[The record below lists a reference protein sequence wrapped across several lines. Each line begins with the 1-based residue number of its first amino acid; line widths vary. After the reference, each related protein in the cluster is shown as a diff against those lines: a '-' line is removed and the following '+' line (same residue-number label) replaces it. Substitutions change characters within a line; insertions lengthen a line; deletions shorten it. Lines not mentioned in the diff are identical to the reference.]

1 MCPAA
6 TPGGPAAGGP
16 PAGGKGAGAQ
26 RSPFRVMVVDDSAV
40 VRGLVTR
47 FLQEDPD
54 LSVAASCPNGLRAVE
69 ELQRTPVDV
78 IVLDIEMPVMDG
90 LTALPK
96 LLEVQPGVQVM
107 MASTLTRSN
116 AEVSLK
122 AMAAGAAD
130 YIAKPSSTGGMHGTG
145 TYQQE
150 LRGKVKALAQQHR
163 RNRGGKSLGPVR
175 PRALGGTVPSQPAG
189 ARGPASAA
197 GRPAA
202 QDSGEVRL
210 RAMPSVRPEVLAI
223 GSSTGGP
230 QALFKF
236 LGGLGGISQPVLVTQ
251 HMPATFT
258 ALLADHIGR
267 QTKLTCS
274 EGRDGDPLAGGHV
287 YIAPGGKHMTVDKD
301 AAGKV
306 RIKLDDGPPENFCK
320 PSVDPMLRSLS
331 RVYGGRLLTVILT
344 GMGSDGLKGA
354 EVSVQAGAHV
364 LAQDE
369 ATSVVWGMP
378 RAVAKAGLC
387 SAVLPLG
394 ELATAVQ
401 KLIVRNAA

>member
-1 MCPAA
+1 
-6 TPGGPAAGGP
+6 
-16 PAGGKGAGAQ
+16 
-26 RSPFRVMVVDDSAV
+26 MVVDDSAV
-40 VRGLVTR
+40 VRGLVSR
-47 FLQEDPD
+47 FLQEDAE
-54 LSVAASCPNGLRAVE
+54 LEVVASCANGQRAVD
-69 ELQRTPVDV
+69 ELKRTPVDV

-90 LTALPK
+90 MTALPK
-96 LLEVQPGVQVM
+96 LLETQPGVQVV

-116 AEVSLK
+116 ADVSLK

-130 YIAKPSSTGGMHGTG
+130 YIAKPSSTGGLHGTG

-150 LRGKVKALAQQHR
+150 LRSKVKALAQQHR
-163 RNRGGKSLGPVR
+163 RNRGGKSVAPVR
-175 PRALGGTVPSQPAG
+175 PRSLGGSAPTPSAASTPASSG
-189 ARGPASAA
+189 TRASAA
-197 GRPAA
+197 AARPAPA
-202 QDSGEVRL
+202 PAGDGSIKL
-210 RAMPSVRPEVLAI
+210 RPMPTVRPEVLAI

-236 LGGLGGISQPVLVTQ
+236 LGGLGRITQPVLITQ

-274 EGRDGDPLAGGHV
+274 EGKDGDPLVGGHV
-287 YIAPGGKHMTVDKD
+287 YIAPGGKHMTVERD
-301 AAGKV
+301 AGGKTK
-306 RIKLDDGPPENFCK
+306 IKLADGPPENFCK
-320 PSVDPMLRSLS
+320 PSVDPMLRSLAPI
-331 RVYGGRLLTVILT
+331 YGSKLLTVILT
-344 GMGSDGLKGA
+344 GMGSDGLKGS
-354 EVSVQAGAHV
+354 EVAVQAGGHV

-387 SAVLPLG
+387 SAVLPLP
-394 ELATAVQ
+394 ELAAAVQ

>member
-1 MCPAA
+1 MAA
-6 TPGGPAAGGP
+6 PTTAGGSAAGGS
-16 PAGGKGAGAQ
+16 PARGTGGD
-26 RSPFRVMVVDDSAV
+26 STPFRVMVVDDSAV

-47 FLQEDPD
+47 FLQEDPQ
-54 LSVAASCPNGLRAVE
+54 LTVAASCGNGQRAVD
-69 ELQRTPVDV
+69 ELKRTPVDV

-96 LLEVQPGVQVM
+96 LLEVQPGVQVV
-107 MASTLTRSN
+107 MASTLTRAN
-116 AEVSLK
+116 ADVSLK

-130 YIAKPSSTGGMHGTG
+130 YLAKPSSTGGLHGTG

-150 LRGKVKALAQQHR
+150 LRTKVKALAQQHR

-175 PRALGGTVPSQPAG
+175 PQAAG
-189 ARGPASAA
+189 AVKSGSPTAWPAAPGARAA
-197 GRPAA
+197 GA
-202 QDSGEVRL
+202 SGDGEIKL

-236 LGGLGGISQPVLVTQ
+236 LGGLGPIAQPVLITQ

-274 EGRDGDPLAGGHV
+274 EGRDGDPVVGGHV
-287 YIAPGGKHMTVDKD
+287 YIAPGGKHMTVEKD
-301 AAGKV
+301 PGGKV

-344 GMGSDGLKGA
+344 GMGSDGLQGS
-354 EVSVQAGAHV
+354 EVAVKAGAHV

>member
-1 MCPAA
+1 MP
-6 TPGGPAAGGP
+6 TH
-16 PAGGKGAGAQ
+16 
-26 RSPFRVMVVDDSAV
+26 R
-40 VRGLVTR
+40 
-47 FLQEDPD
+47 PD
-54 LSVAASCPNGLRAVE
+54 
-69 ELQRTPVDV
+69 
-78 IVLDIEMPVMDG
+78 
-90 LTALPK
+90 
-96 LLEVQPGVQVM
+96 
-107 MASTLTRSN
+107 
-116 AEVSLK
+116 
-122 AMAAGAAD
+122 
-130 YIAKPSSTGGMHGTG
+130 
-145 TYQQE
+145 
-150 LRGKVKALAQQHR
+150 
-163 RNRGGKSLGPVR
+163 
-175 PRALGGTVPSQPAG
+175 
-189 ARGPASAA
+189 
-197 GRPAA
+197 
-202 QDSGEVRL
+202 
-210 RAMPSVRPEVLAI
+210 VLAI

-236 LGGLGGISQPVLVTQ
+236 LGGLGRVTQPVLITQ

-287 YIAPGGKHMTVDKD
+287 YIAPGGKHMTVAKD
-301 AAGKV
+301 AGGQL

-354 EVSVQAGAHV
+354 EVAVQAGAHV

-387 SAVLPLG
+387 SAVLPIG

>member
-1 MCPAA
+1 MAA
-6 TPGGPAAGGP
+6 PTTTGGSAAGGS
-16 PAGGKGAGAQ
+16 PARGTGGDTT
-26 RSPFRVMVVDDSAV
+26 PFRVMVVDNSAV

-47 FLQEDPD
+47 FLQEDPE
-54 LSVAASCPNGLRAVE
+54 LSVAASCANGQRAVD
-69 ELQRTPVDV
+69 ELKRTPVDV

-96 LLEVQPGVQVM
+96 LLEAQPGVQVV

-116 AEVSLK
+116 ADVSLK

-130 YIAKPSSTGGMHGTG
+130 YIAKPSSTGGLHGTG
-145 TYQQE
+145 GYQQE
-150 LRGKVKALAQQHR
+150 LRQKVKALAQQHR

-175 PRALGGTVPSQPAG
+175 PHTRAGTASGKPSAERPGSAG
-189 ARGPASAA
+189 AGRAGAA
-197 GRPAA
+197 VAGDGEIKLRP
-202 QDSGEVRL
+202 
-210 RAMPSVRPEVLAI
+210 MPSVKPEVLAI

-236 LGGLGGISQPVLVTQ
+236 LGGLGRIAQPVLITQ

-274 EGRDGDPLAGGHV
+274 EGRDGDPLLGGHV
-287 YIAPGGKHMTVDKD
+287 YIAPGGKHMTVEKD

-354 EVSVQAGAHV
+354 QAAVGAGAHV

>member
-1 MCPAA
+1 
-6 TPGGPAAGGP
+6 
-16 PAGGKGAGAQ
+16 
-26 RSPFRVMVVDDSAV
+26 MVVDDSAV
-40 VRGLVTR
+40 VRGLVSR
-47 FLQEDPD
+47 FLQEDPE
-54 LSVAASCPNGLRAVE
+54 LAVVASCPNGQRALD
-69 ELQRTPVDV
+69 ELKRTPVDV

-96 LLEVQPGVQVM
+96 LLAAQPGVQIV

-116 AEVSLK
+116 ADVSLK

-130 YIAKPSSTGGMHGTG
+130 YIAKPSSTGGLHGTG
-145 TYQQE
+145 GYQQE
-150 LRGKVKALAQQHR
+150 LRAKVKALAQQHR
-163 RNRGGKSLGPVR
+163 RTRGGASLGPVR
-175 PRALGGTVPSQPAG
+175 PRALGGG
-189 ARGPASAA
+189 AAAPASAA
-197 GRPAA
+197 ARSSAPADRPAPA
-202 QDSGEVRL
+202 AAGDGEIKL
-210 RAMPSVRPEVLAI
+210 RAMPTVRPQVLAI
-223 GSSTGGP
+223 GASTGGP
-230 QALFKF
+230 QALFKLLSA
-236 LGGLGGISQPVLVTQ
+236 LGRVPQPVLITQ

-267 QTKLTCS
+267 QTELTCS
-274 EGRDGDPLAGGHV
+274 EGRDGDALVGGHV
-287 YIAPGGKHMTVDKD
+287 YIAPGGKHLTVQKD
-301 AAGKV
+301 AGGTV
-306 RIKLDDGPPENFCK
+306 RVKLDDGPPENFCK

-331 RVYGGRLLTVILT
+331 RVYGGRLLSVILT

-354 EVSVQAGAHV
+354 EVAVKAGAHV

-394 ELATAVQ
+394 ELATAVG

>member
-1 MCPAA
+1 MASP
-6 TPGGPAAGGP
+6 TTTGGSAAGGA
-16 PAGGKGAGAQ
+16 PARGTGGDTT
-26 RSPFRVMVVDDSAV
+26 PFRVMVVDDSAV

-47 FLQEDPD
+47 FLQEDPE
-54 LSVAASCPNGLRAVE
+54 LSVAASCGNGQRAVE
-69 ELQRTPVDV
+69 ELKRTPVDV

-96 LLEVQPGVQVM
+96 LLEVQPGVQVV

-116 AEVSLK
+116 ADVSLK

-130 YIAKPSSTGGMHGTG
+130 YIAKPSSTGGLHGTG

-163 RNRGGKSLGPVR
+163 RTRGGKSLGPVR
-175 PRALGGTVPSQPAG
+175 PHGTGTTAPAATQG
-189 ARGPASAA
+189 TRPASA
-197 GRPAA
+197 RAA
-202 QDSGEVRL
+202 APTGDGEIKL
-210 RAMPSVRPEVLAI
+210 RAMPTVRPEVLAI

-236 LGGLGGISQPVLVTQ
+236 LGGLGRITQPVLITQ

-274 EGRDGDPLAGGHV
+274 EGRDGEPLAGGHV
-287 YIAPGGKHMTVDKD
+287 YIAPGGKHMTVEKD
-301 AAGKV
+301 AGGQL

-331 RVYGGRLLTVILT
+331 RVFGGRLLTVILT

-354 EVSVQAGAHV
+354 EAAVKAGAHV

-387 SAVLPLG
+387 SAVLPIG

>member
-1 MCPAA
+1 
-6 TPGGPAAGGP
+6 
-16 PAGGKGAGAQ
+16 
-26 RSPFRVMVVDDSAV
+26 MVVDDSAV

-54 LSVAASCPNGLRAVE
+54 LTVAASCGNGQRAVE
-69 ELQRTPVDV
+69 ELKRAPVDV

-96 LLEVQPGVQVM
+96 LLDVQPGVQIV

-116 AEVSLK
+116 ADVSLK

-130 YIAKPSSTGGMHGTG
+130 YLAKPSSTGGMHGTG

-150 LRGKVKALAQQHR
+150 LRSKVKALAQQHR
-163 RNRGGKSLGPVR
+163 RTRGGKSLGPVR
-175 PRALGGTVPSQPAG
+175 PPAQGSAKPAAAPARPTGAAAVAAPAG
-189 ARGPASAA
+189 DGEIKL
-197 GRPAA
+197 RP
-202 QDSGEVRL
+202 
-210 RAMPSVRPEVLAI
+210 MPTVRPEALAI

-236 LGGLGGISQPVLVTQ
+236 LSGLGRIAQPVLITQ

-274 EGRDGDPLAGGHV
+274 EGRDGDPLVGGHV
-287 YIAPGGKHMTVDKD
+287 YIAPGGKHMTVEKD
-301 AAGKV
+301 AGGKV

-344 GMGSDGLKGA
+344 GMGSDGLKGS
-354 EVSVQAGAHV
+354 EVTVKAGAHV

-387 SAVLPLG
+387 SAVLPLE

>member
-1 MCPAA
+1 MASP
-6 TPGGPAAGGP
+6 TTTGGSAAGP
-16 PAGGKGAGAQ
+16 TPARGTGGDTSA
-26 RSPFRVMVVDDSAV
+26 FRVMVVDDSAV

-54 LSVAASCPNGLRAVE
+54 LSVAASCGNGQRAVE
-69 ELQRTPVDV
+69 ELKRTPVDV

-96 LLEVQPGVQVM
+96 LLEVQPGVQVV

-116 AEVSLK
+116 ADVSLK

-130 YIAKPSSTGGMHGTG
+130 YIAKPSSTGGLHGTG

-150 LRGKVKALAQQHR
+150 LRSKVKALAQQHR
-163 RNRGGKSLGPVR
+163 RTRGGKSLGPVR
-175 PRALGGTVPSQPAG
+175 PPAGGDAGRAASAAKRPVPAG
-189 ARGPASAA
+189 ARAAAPA
-197 GRPAA
+197 GDGEIKLRP
-202 QDSGEVRL
+202 
-210 RAMPSVRPEVLAI
+210 MPTVRPEVLAI

-236 LGGLGGISQPVLVTQ
+236 LGGLGRIAQPVLITQ

-287 YIAPGGKHMTVDKD
+287 YIAPGGKHMTVEKD
-301 AAGKV
+301 AGGQL

-331 RVYGGRLLTVILT
+331 RFYGGRLLTVILT

-354 EVSVQAGAHV
+354 EAAVKAGAHV

-387 SAVLPLG
+387 SAVLPIG